1 MDTPGW
7 LTGAKKLC
15 TDITHTQ
22 SQCQITVTP
31 AMIILGLGSNLP
43 GPWGDPSD
51 MLSGA
56 IEALED
62 VGVRVHSRSSFLL
75 SAPFGV
81 TGQPVFANAVVVVEA
96 HPPPRALLARC
107 HRVERMAGRE
117 RRKRWGPRTLD
128 IDLLAYH
135 DVIMNRHV
143 RPAPAGAFA
152 PLVLPHPGI
161 EHRPFVL
168 EPLAEI
174 APRWRHP
181 VTGLTAKTMLSA
193 LDTDKGGKIIGGG
206 AAL

>member
-15 TDITHTQ
+15 MDITHTQ

-56 IEALED
+56 IEALEG
-62 VGVRVHSRSSFLL
+62 VSVRVHARSSFLL

-81 TGQPVFANAVVVVEA
+81 TGQPVFANAVVAVEA
-96 HPPPRALLARC
+96 HLPPRALLARC

-143 RPAPAGAFA
+143 RLAPAAPFA

-174 APRWRHP
+174 APRWHHP
-181 VTGLTAKTMLSA
+181 VTRLTPAAMLRRLGLQREGAVLSV
-193 LDTDKGGKIIGGG
+193 L
-206 AAL
+206 